1 MVIVMEEFN
10 IPFDKA
16 QTVNIYNESVK
27 SKYVYG
33 SAEYRKIMDCWN
45 ETVKGAHDMPAFG
58 VSINNLTVKE
68 MQKGVWLEF
77 DFKKQL
83 EHNGMPYE
91 KLLIGVGE
99 DYYGFNLIRFN
110 SENGYEGRC
119 FYYDLVDKN
128 TAALYETLINLK

>member
-16 QTVNIYNESVK
+16 QTVNVYNESVK
-27 SKYVYG
+27 SEYVYG

-91 KLLIGVGE
+91 NPPSQPASGNPVPSRHHRPRT
-99 DYYGFNLIRFN
+99 IR
-110 SENGYEGRC
+110 R
-119 FYYDLVDKN
+119 
-128 TAALYETLINLK
+128 